1 MDLRWDVVA
10 WGAVALL
17 LFAAETLA
25 PGAFM
30 LWMGFAAVA
39 VFLGV
44 LLVPGIPLLAQVAA
58 FVVLSF
64 VSIQVYRKFVRDR
77 GRERESDR
85 PNLNRR
91 AFQHVGRVVSLDQA
105 IVAGRG
111 RVKIGDAF
119 WVVEGPELPAG
130 TPVKVTGTD
139 GVALHVEAVV
149 PAQPAS
155 PM

>member
-10 WGAVALL
+10 WGAIALL
-17 LFAAETLA
+17 LFAAEALA

-44 LLVPGIPLLAQVAA
+44 LVVPGIPLLAQVAA

-64 VSIQVYRKFVRDR
+64 VSIQIYRTWFRSR
-77 GRERESDR
+77 ARESDH
-85 PNLNRR
+85 PTLNRR
-91 AFQHVGRVVSLDQA
+91 AFQHVGRVVPLDQA

-111 RVKIGDAF
+111 RVKIGDAY
-119 WVVEGPELPAG
+119 WVAAGLDLPAG
-130 TPVKVTGTD
+130 TPVRVVDTD
-139 GVALHVEAVV
+139 GVTLQVEA
-149 PAQPAS
+149 A
-155 PM
+155 